1 MDTIANLRIQYGALC
16 GLLDVVISEGRHSM
30 NSVFLEDYKVIY
42 NNISSS
48 LEIDIDYLGP
58 DKVRK
63 ARDGNLMVDH
73 FKAKLLQLKSI
84 LERGFNVTDK
94 IVQIG
99 SLFNSIKDEELRS
112 RCADLLTAHDHFD
125 RVVNQATQVLE
136 NRIRQKSGSTKSG
149 KQLINEAIK
158 PDLTSSILILS
169 NEPNEHE
176 GYTHI
181 LRGMMQTVRNSSH
194 HGLATGF
201 SREDSFAICGFID
214 QLLRIVDR
222 ATVKT

>member
-1 MDTIANLRIQYGALC
+1 MDKITNLRIQYGALC
-16 GLLDVVISEGRHSM
+16 GLLDAVISSKTYVL
-30 NSVFLEDYKVIY
+30 NLAFLEDYKIIF
-42 NNISSS
+42 NSISTL
-48 LEIDIDYLGP
+48 LEIDIDYLNP
-58 DKVRK
+58 DTVRK
-63 ARDGNLMVDH
+63 DRDGDIMVDH
-73 FKAKLLQLKSI
+73 FKAKLLQLKSM

-158 PDLTSSILILS
+158 PDLASSILILS

-194 HGLATGF
+194 HGLASGF
-201 SREDSFAICGFID
+201 SRLILSTKHCIK
-214 QLLRIVDR
+214 VDLPDR
-222 ATVKT
+222 GGP